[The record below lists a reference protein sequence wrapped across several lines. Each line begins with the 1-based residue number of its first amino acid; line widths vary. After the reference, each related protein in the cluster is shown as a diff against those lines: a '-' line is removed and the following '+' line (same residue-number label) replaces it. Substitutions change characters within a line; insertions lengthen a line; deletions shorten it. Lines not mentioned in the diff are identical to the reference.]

1 MTPKILE
8 TVTFCMLAAS
18 AVSLA
23 SAGQAFSRP
32 GQVRA
37 VAPTG
42 QNRSELSQGT
52 LVVHVSK
59 IQNSSATTRQ
69 SGAFAMSINGPQ
81 QGAPEVITA
90 TKGHTFLTVF
100 FSAKAASYG
109 FELDTAEILLA
120 EPNGATISPVSFS
133 DLNCEFCMSSVLGV
147 KIGGPKSSSDTFG
160 PYSVTFSVPEAG
172 QDGLPF
178 RVSGID
184 VGTIR
189 ELKHLLSPVPA
200 ARPKPPATPKQ

>member
-1 MTPKILE
+1 MQHQGGADRHRGRDGDRCVLSDEQGRKAGGRD
-8 TVTFCMLAAS
+8 AAGAGYGS
-18 AVSLA
+18 DGEAGSDAV
-23 SAGQAFSRP
+23 G
-32 GQVRA
+32 
-37 VAPTG
+37 
-42 QNRSELSQGT
+42 
-52 LVVHVSK
+52 
-59 IQNSSATTRQ
+59 
-69 SGAFAMSINGPQ
+69 
-81 QGAPEVITA
+81 TA